1 MSNESERTLV
11 MRVLVRRPS
20 LAHGV
25 MRWVLRLPPG
35 SGLRKALLARFARIA
50 FLTWN
55 RGDFALVP
63 IIDDPDVETQ
73 VMMGERSAVGLDA
86 IYHGPDGHCRAMEEW
101 NDSWREWDAEI
112 DEVIE
117 EGRDQVVVVA
127 RVYGEGAGS
136 GLRISEW
143 GAIRYTFRD
152 GRILRVNGRLDPD
165 RDRALEAAGLSE

>member
-1 MSNESERTLV
+1 MSRESERTLV
-11 MRVLVRRPS
+11 ERVLTRRPS

-25 MRWVLRLPPG
+25 MRLVLRLPPG
-35 SGLRKALLARFARIA
+35 SVLRKALLARFARMV
-50 FLTWN
+50 FLSWN
-55 RGDFALVP
+55 RGDFAMVP
-63 IIDDPDVETQ
+63 IIDDPEVETR
-73 VMMGERSAVGLDA
+73 VMRGERSAVGLDA
-86 IYHGPDGHCRAMEEW
+86 VYHGPDGHCRSMEEW

-143 GAIRYTFRD
+143 SAIRYTFRD
-152 GRILRVNGRLDPD
+152 GRILRINGRLDPD